1 MENKVVCDLTLEA
14 DLCWGNSPQNSPQL
28 GDLAAGTELP
38 KLHQHPAG
46 PGSWEEECGKD
57 AVENAAGGRCRR
69 GVGLFV
75 RAKKALLGGCY

>member
-28 GDLAAGTELP
+28 GDLGAGTELP

-46 PGSWEEECGKD
+46 PDPERRNVGRMQWRMQQ
-57 AVENAAGGRCRR
+57 VEGAGG
-69 GVGLFV
+69 VWVYL
-75 RAKKALLGGCY
+75 